1 MAPPSVPP
9 PLSAGSVARAAARS
23 IGAHSDPALL
33 SWRGEVEVEQERR
46 RSWRVELEE
55 SSLSF
60 LDILAARDRML
71 PAQVGGRPV
80 REVEV
85 VLHHPAHM
93 AAPHFAPLTLLTVSF
108 PKAGC
113 CLDSHLLLNFGGSC
127 FSCSATCAPFVS
139 KYLDLG
145 HSTSACL
152 VPWTYVRCSKA

>member
-46 RSWRVELEE
+46 RSWRLELEE
-55 SSLSF
+55 SLSF

-80 REVEV
+80 REVEL

-108 PKAGC
+108 QKLAASSPSFYLMLGGVT
-113 CLDSHLLLNFGGSC
+113 FGAVQLVL
-127 FSCSATCAPFVS
+127 FSSQNIWTS
-139 KYLDLG
+139 TLDLWL
-145 HSTSACL
+145 S
-152 VPWTYVRCSKA
+152 VP

>member
-23 IGAHSDPALL
+23 IGAHSDTALL

-46 RSWRVELEE
+46 RSWRLELEE
-55 SSLSF
+55 SLSF

-80 REVEV
+80 REVEL

-108 PKAGC
+108 LKAGC
-113 CLDSHLLLNFGGSC
+113 LESQLLLNVGWSC
-127 FSCSATCAPFVS
+127 FWCSAT
-139 KYLDLG
+139 
-145 HSTSACL
+145 
-152 VPWTYVRCSKA
+152 